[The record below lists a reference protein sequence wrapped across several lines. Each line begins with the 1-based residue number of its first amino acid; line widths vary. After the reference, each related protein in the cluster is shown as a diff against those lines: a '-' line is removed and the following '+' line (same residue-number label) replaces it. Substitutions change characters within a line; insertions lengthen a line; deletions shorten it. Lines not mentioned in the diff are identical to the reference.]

1 MELYF
6 NDLGLGSY
14 ITGWTWDDKLVIRHI
29 YRLFNGLKI
38 VLMFEGFNLLFDQV
52 SVQGKPDSNR
62 SVSQYYLK
70 TSTDNISFNGIQ
82 EGGRMKVNY
91 YIIPN

>member
-1 MELYF
+1 
-6 NDLGLGSY
+6 
-14 ITGWTWDDKLVIRHI
+14 
-29 YRLFNGLKI
+29 
-38 VLMFEGFNLLFDQV
+38 MFEGFNLLFDQV
-52 SVQGKPDSNR
+52 SVQGKRDSNR